1 MLYISGERL
10 ENLKQIL
17 TKKYTLEAKGQ
28 LLFKELDNV
37 SHCSH
42 RNTNYPNLT
51 MIYISKRLN
60 NFENRSIL

>member
-42 RNTNYPNLT
+42 RNKLSESDHD
-51 MIYISKRLN
+51 IYQ
-60 NFENRSIL
+60 